1 MPPSASD
8 ILSFGNF
15 CMIGDHSRSAAKI
28 AVWNGIACGIT
39 ENGVRGMK
47 LGKPPKWK
55 TATLPRSLH
64 ACHAAS
70 HSGPWRSAVP
80 KRCGSEW
87 NEIAWQPFSAT
98 RAISLAIQSAPS
110 TKPLS
115 ASGMKRPGYAPH
127 HAWMCQSL

>member
-1 MPPSASD
+1 MPPSASA
-8 ILSFGNF
+8 ILIFGNF
-15 CMIGDHSRSAAKI
+15 CMIGDHSSSAAKI
-28 AVWNGIACGIT
+28 DVWNGMAWGIT

-47 LGKPPKWK
+47 LGKPPKWN

-64 ACHAAS
+64 ACHAGS
-70 HSGPWRSAVP
+70 HSGPWMSAVP

-98 RAISLAIQSAPS
+98 RAISAAIQSAPS

-115 ASGMKRPGYAPH
+115 ASGMKRPG
-127 HAWMCQSL
+127 